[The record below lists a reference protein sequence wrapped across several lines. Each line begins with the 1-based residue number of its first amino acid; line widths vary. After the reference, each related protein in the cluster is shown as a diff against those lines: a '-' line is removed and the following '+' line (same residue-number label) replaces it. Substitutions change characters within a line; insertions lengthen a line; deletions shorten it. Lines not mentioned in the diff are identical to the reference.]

1 MIITEEM
8 LYKNLECEL
17 FNLIGREIP
26 TSISGGMNRPS
37 LFLDILHN
45 IC

>member
-26 TSISGGMNRPS
+26 HFYKWWDESPLFIS
-37 LFLDILHN
+37 
-45 IC
+45 